1 MFPSPTI
8 ECFIWKSFLATSIS
22 SRIRIRYLSPFHRH
36 CLATPHDVINFR
48 IVKDGT
54 TKKTHKIFLILLRLR
69 YRVVIFFCL
78 LFICVLIL
86 NALRVCSLQHCCWAF
101 SSHTILIPILK
112 RRHSDKREATWRLW
126 RRSSNIRWKGHSKCF
141 PMAILWWDKKNH
153 GWLLNGFVCICV
165 CVLGARKN
173 YIVMWTNWVNF
184 LPLCWCHSRK
194 SFSTHIYF
202 WSTKNE
208 IYILS
213 IPSLSIQCMALASVQ
228 IALNWQSRYSACGR
242 DRRRCAEP
250 LTHRIRSIVKLNGQI
265 TVTCEN

>member
-86 NALRVCSLQHCCWAF
+86 NALRMCSLQHCCWAF

-141 PMAILWWDKKNH
+141 PMAILWWDKKKS
-153 GWLLNGFVCICV
+153 WLASEWIRVCMCVRAWCAQKLHRHVNELGEFSSIMLMPFKEKFLYTYLLLVHQKWNLYFIDSIVIDPMYGSCICSD
-165 CVLGARKN
+165 C
-173 YIVMWTNWVNF
+173 I
-184 LPLCWCHSRK
+184 
-194 SFSTHIYF
+194 
-202 WSTKNE
+202 E
-208 IYILS
+208 
-213 IPSLSIQCMALASVQ
+213 LA
-228 IALNWQSRYSACGR
+228 
-242 DRRRCAEP
+242 
-250 LTHRIRSIVKLNGQI
+250 K
-265 TVTCEN
+265 